1 MSWDYGV
8 CVYYITG
15 VRCKYSMTDTELK
28 LWREAQHL
36 AWRDLACDESRWPK
50 NTYMAVTVNYY
61 TELLKKHVARELT
74 ANGSLGSKK

>member
-1 MSWDYGV
+1 
-8 CVYYITG
+8 
-15 VRCKYSMTDTELK
+15 MTKTELK

-36 AWRDLACDESRWPK
+36 AWRDIACDESRWPK

-74 ANGSLGSKK
+74 ANGSLGLKK